1 MSRRIAA
8 LLTTWLLLVPHWPAA
23 AEPAREQVIQDDRGS
38 SLIVRMPAAR
48 IVTLAPHLTEIAFAA
63 GAGDRLVGVSSF
75 SDFPEL
81 ARHLPVV
88 AANGRFDAERIL
100 RSRPQ
105 AVLAWLSGNSVSELE
120 RLERLGLPVIA
131 TEVRRLEDIP
141 RLVRLVGHLAGTASA
156 AEGKAVA
163 LERSIAELSSAS
175 TKSRARDVEHP
186 AAISVFVEIWHQ
198 PLMTVNGEH
207 LISDVIR
214 ACGARNI
221 FASAPLLTP
230 VVSREQLLKAQP
242 QVLIM
247 SAVPEEDA
255 RASERW
261 KGWPIPAVQSR
272 QMYEFDPGVLFRQG
286 PRFIEGARDLCADL
300 RRARRMLERALAQ

>member
-1 MSRRIAA
+1 
-8 LLTTWLLLVPHWPAA
+8 VPSPA
-23 AEPAREQVIQDDRGS
+23 V
-38 SLIVRMPAAR
+38 R

-63 GAGDRLVGVSSF
+63 GAEERLAGVSSY
-75 SDFPEL
+75 SDFPEQ

-88 AANGRFDAERIL
+88 AAVGRVDAERIL

-105 AVLAWLSGNSVSELE
+105 AVLAWLSGNSAIELE

-141 RLVRLVGHLAGTASA
+141 RLVRLVGNLAGTASA
-156 AEGKAVA
+156 AEGNALA
-163 LERSIAELSSAS
+163 LERAIADISSAS
-175 TKSRARDVEHP
+175 TNGRVRDAENT

-198 PLMTVNGEH
+198 PLMTVNGKH

-214 ACGARNI
+214 ACGAHNI
-221 FASAPLLTP
+221 FESAPLLTP
-230 VVSREQLLKAQP
+230 VVSREQVLKAQP
-242 QVLIM
+242 RVFIM
-247 SAVPEEDA
+247 SAVPGEEA

-261 KGWPIPAVQSR
+261 EGWPIPAVQSR

-286 PRFIEGARDLCADL
+286 PRFIEGARVLCADL
-300 RRARRMLERALAQ
+300 QRARRTLERASAR